1 MKKPRDLKEILEMRR
16 IIGKD
21 LKKIGEKKLKKNS
34 ISKKVSLIE

>member
-1 MKKPRDLKEILEMRR
+1 MKR

-21 LKKIGEKKLKKNS
+21 LKTIGEKKLKKNS